1 VNADLL
7 PGWLV
12 PVLSTEMTFGPS
24 CKYTPG
30 GINLLMESRLIPKLR
45 KETTMGFAQFMAS
58 GVGRSIRIIAG
69 IAMVVLGASLGGGWW
84 WLAVVGLVPLL
95 AGVFDF
101 CLLDL
106 FVGQPMSGKAIRH

>member
-1 VNADLL
+1 MA
-7 PGWLV
+7 
-12 PVLSTEMTFGPS
+12 
-24 CKYTPG
+24 
-30 GINLLMESRLIPKLR
+30 
-45 KETTMGFAQFMAS
+45 FAQFMAS
-58 GVGRSIRIIAG
+58 GVGRSVRIIAG

-95 AGVFDF
+95 AGIFDF